1 VAASLIKFR
10 EATETDAGGV
20 VFLFVLNRKTTP
32 ASRPLEAPQH
42 FIDRSATP
50 YSSLRMKICFMF
62 INRSRACGKCE
73 KAERC
78 GEAFASSCGNPHPEK
93 GAAGYR
99 WFGGFP
105 SLRHFPQAV
114 FFFGTFFFY

>member
-1 VAASLIKFR
+1 MAVFLTTLLTPWASGAASLLSHGFTGQLSFLVFIDGLGAASLIKFR

-50 YSSLRMKICFMF
+50 PCSDARRGMY
-62 INRSRACGKCE
+62 
-73 KAERC
+73 
-78 GEAFASSCGNPHPEK
+78 
-93 GAAGYR
+93 
-99 WFGGFP
+99 
-105 SLRHFPQAV
+105 
-114 FFFGTFFFY
+114 